1 MKYTKQIVV
10 LNTHVNRLRE
20 QYNILIQLKNIATK
34 SEVVELNV
42 SLGAIQDEIGDTISA
57 IGVLN
62 GRV

>member
-20 QYNILIQLKNIATK
+20 QYNILIRLKNIATK